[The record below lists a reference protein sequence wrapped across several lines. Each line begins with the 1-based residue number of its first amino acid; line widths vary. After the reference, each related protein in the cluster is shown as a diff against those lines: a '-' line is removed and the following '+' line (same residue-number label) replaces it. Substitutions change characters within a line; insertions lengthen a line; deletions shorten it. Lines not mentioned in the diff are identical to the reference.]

1 MSGLRYNTG
10 VTSDFRYHVA
20 SLAAVFLALGIGI
33 LIGTAFVGSTVV
45 NRQTVMMNKLSANYA
60 ELRKETHEREQT
72 ELTLQGAVPL
82 LVKDALDHQRVLV
95 VQTGVGREAADETQ
109 KALEL
114 AGATVTRETLS
125 DNDWQVLVRG
135 GGLAKLVVL
144 AGGESEELAQSRD
157 LPFVK
162 ALHQTGVRVVAV
174 ELYETKVTLVPD
186 WSKEADAT
194 VDCINRATGWLA
206 LVVALNGENGSFGLK
221 ADSKT
226 PPLDALT
233 RATPSP
239 APTPTPAP

>member
-1 MSGLRYNTG
+1 M
-10 VTSDFRYHVA
+10 TSDFRYHVA

-45 NRQTVMMNKLSANYA
+45 NRQTAMMNKLSANYA

-72 ELTLQGAVPL
+72 EQTLQGAVPL
-82 LVKDALDHQRVLV
+82 LVKDALAHQRVLV
-95 VQTGVGREAADETQ
+95 VQAGDGREAADEAQ

-114 AGATVTRETLS
+114 AGATVTRETIA

-135 GGLAKLVVL
+135 GGLPKLVVL
-144 AGGESEELAQSRD
+144 AGGEAAELAESRD
-157 LPFVK
+157 LPFLK
-162 ALHQTGVRVVAV
+162 ALHQTGVRAVAV
-174 ELYETKVTLVPD
+174 ELYENKTSLVPD

-194 VDCINRATGWLA
+194 VDCINRATGWLS
-206 LVVALNGENGSFGLK
+206 LTVALNGENGNFGLK
-221 ADSKT
+221 ADAKT

-239 APTPTPAP
+239 EPSPTPEP